1 MNARHA
7 RLLKHSLEVVQGRYA
22 HGPCGVLD
30 LALELL
36 VPWREHLITMAKRM
50 PHICN
55 HWVLSGAPLLHGYYC
70 LHVAR
75 GPFDFVQLEN
85 LPGTTPLHSRQTLVD
100 LQVVRPGGTEHDSV
114 IADLPSVFRLERK
127 RKHLP
132 PSGSDVLEGM
142 RESSWRGGLRI
153 YTEDAHALVRSG
165 VLLVRSLLAAGG
177 LLNGNIGAAWYVIAS
192 EHLSSSAAQI
202 AAYMG
207 ALTGPRLSDEWLSSL
222 GLALPMAFRSLN
234 VLLPQIEL
242 SDGVDEA
249 GGGYQRRLRLRVSGG
264 DAAQRQ
270 LFCCLASPGAQYDDH
285 AGVLDLDLLDEGHV
299 GLLCVGPL
307 IASLSGQAH
316 SAGLPT
322 PNAGILRQLDP
333 MRAFETAYQQPEMQQ
348 AQPDT
353 YTEVSA
359 SLWPFIGQ
367 EIGG

>member
-1 MNARHA
+1 MNARHERMLRHCLA
-7 RLLKHSLEVVQGRYA
+7 VVQGRYA
-22 HGPCGVLD
+22 NASCGVLD
-30 LALELL
+30 LALDAL
-36 VPWREHLITMAKRM
+36 VPWKQHLLTMARRM
-50 PHICN
+50 PYICN

-70 LHVAR
+70 LHVVR
-75 GPFDFVQLEN
+75 GPFDYVQLEI
-85 LPGTTPLHSRQTLVD
+85 LPGTTPLHLRKTLVD
-100 LQVVRPGGTEHDSV
+100 LRVVRLGGTEQDSV

-127 RKHLP
+127 SKHLP
-132 PSGSDVLEGM
+132 HSGSDVLDGI
-142 RESSWRGGLRI
+142 RESSWRGGLRV
-153 YTEDAHALVRSG
+153 YNEDAHALVRSG

-192 EHLSSSAAQI
+192 QHLSSSAAQI

-222 GLALPMAFRSLN
+222 RLALPMAFRSLN

-249 GGGYQRRLRLRVSGG
+249 GGGFQQRLRLRVSGG
-264 DAAQRQ
+264 DTAQRQ
-270 LFCCLASPGAQYDDH
+270 LFCCLASPGAHYDDH
-285 AGVLDLDLLDEGHV
+285 AGVLEVDLLDAGHV
-299 GLLCVGPL
+299 GVLCVGPL
-307 IASLSGQAH
+307 IESLSGQAH
-316 SAGLPT
+316 SAELPT
-322 PNAGILRQLDP
+322 PNVGILRQLDP